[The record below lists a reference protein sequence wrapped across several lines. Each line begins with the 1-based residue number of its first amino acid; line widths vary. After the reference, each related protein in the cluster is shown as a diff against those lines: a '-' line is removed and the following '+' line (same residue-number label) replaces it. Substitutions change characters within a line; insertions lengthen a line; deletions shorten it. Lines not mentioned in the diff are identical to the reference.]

1 VDAGE
6 DQLVVMTHGPDE
18 LDRLLAAERVGEEKL
33 EQALVALLERE
44 RGRIGQPSVERRFP
58 F

>member
-1 VDAGE
+1 
-6 DQLVVMTHGPDE
+6 MTHGPHE
-18 LDRLLAAERVGEEKL
+18 LDRLLAAERVGEEEL